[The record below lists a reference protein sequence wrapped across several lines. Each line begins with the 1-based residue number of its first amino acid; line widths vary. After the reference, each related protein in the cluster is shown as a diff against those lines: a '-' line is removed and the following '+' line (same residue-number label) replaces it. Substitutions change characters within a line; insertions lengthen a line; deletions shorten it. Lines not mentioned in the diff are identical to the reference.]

1 MLNAAAEAAMLSGK
15 YITSLCFIS
24 FVFVILSV
32 GAQYASTAAIERVF
46 SAQTNLRAP
55 QEKRRATQAQVARAE
70 AKVIEHSSKDSLEN
84 AWRQYKAQQKQ
95 EKEMLLESESKL
107 DAVPVDAKHETAP
120 DFPVEFEILDDT
132 STNKDKF

>member
-1 MLNAAAEAAMLSGK
+1 M
-15 YITSLCFIS
+15 
-24 FVFVILSV
+24 FVILSV

-55 QEKRRATQAQVARAE
+55 QDKRRATQAQVARAE